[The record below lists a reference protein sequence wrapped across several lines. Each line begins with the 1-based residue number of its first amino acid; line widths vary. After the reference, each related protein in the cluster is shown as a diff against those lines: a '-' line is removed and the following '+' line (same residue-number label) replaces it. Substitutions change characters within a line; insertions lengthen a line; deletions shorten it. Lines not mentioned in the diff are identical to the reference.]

1 MVSVMQELWGRDSLY
16 PASSRRSSSSTKD
29 EEDDLDRCGHLA
41 PIAACLAE
49 LESAGPG
56 ATREPAQRALVDMI
70 ASLKESI
77 SPGLGSLEQG
87 KAAVAMARISALRP
101 KLLEDPAQRES
112 VLELLQDFLA
122 ASRAEEMEE
131 ERGDA
136 MEERR
141 GGRGATATSAQDEE
155 EVVRNG
161 ILPRAQAPSL

>member
-1 MVSVMQELWGRDSLY
+1 
-16 PASSRRSSSSTKD
+16 
-29 EEDDLDRCGHLA
+29 
-41 PIAACLAE
+41 
-49 LESAGPG
+49 
-56 ATREPAQRALVDMI
+56 MI

-136 MEERR
+136 MEES
-141 GGRGATATSAQDEE
+141 GTEDEE
-155 EVVRNG
+155 DEAPPPP
-161 ILPRAQAPSL
+161 PRRTRRRS